1 MTSNNIGGDSMINRL
16 ITLFVIIFSC
26 TAGVSGQQ
34 DPVAGKILE
43 KFSARALEAPSV
55 TMAFSLTITD
65 AVEGTNETIEG
76 DIAIAGNRYKLR
88 IPDNI
93 IWYNGKAV
101 WTYTPDFD
109 EVTISDPDTTGSLFI
124 TNPSALFSLYR
135 EGYKYRLIEE
145 TSSGS
150 VIDLYPEDIETD
162 FSRIRMLIDRD
173 GLLAETEY
181 KRKDGI
187 TLYLRVTE
195 FDLSKNYPDSWF
207 TFNKLEYPNADIIDM
222 RF

>member
-1 MTSNNIGGDSMINRL
+1 MINRL
-16 ITLFVIIFSC
+16 IISFVIIFSSA
-26 TAGVSGQQ
+26 AGVSAQK

-43 KFSARALEAPSV
+43 KFSVRALEAPSV
-55 TMAFSLTITD
+55 TMIFSLTIDD
-65 AVEGTNETIEG
+65 ALEGTNETIEG
-76 DIAIAGNRYKLR
+76 DIAISGNRYKLR

-93 IWYNGKAV
+93 IWYNGKVV
-101 WTYTPDFD
+101 WTYTPDFE

-124 TNPSALFSLYR
+124 TNPSALFSLYK

-150 VIDLYPEDIETD
+150 VIDLYPEDIDTD
-162 FSRIRMLIDRD
+162 FSRIRMLIDRV
-173 GLLAETEY
+173 GLLTETEY

-187 TLYLRVTE
+187 TLYLRVTKY
-195 FDLSKNYPDSWF
+195 DLSKSYPDNWF
-207 TFNKLEYPNADIIDM
+207 SFNKLEYPNVEIIDM